1 MSKIP
6 VGRSAHWHIT
16 EFNEFGD
23 PLSPPIALTK
33 YKTIL
38 GLLVR
43 DFIPIKYRKWIG
55 KDDDP
60 WRIPESEKDDIWEK
74 WIPPY
79 FTFPQDY
86 DKEQV
91 KKKQKKSWG
100 HASRL
105 SRGHY
110 TRNLSSRIKSQI
122 GMVESTPS
130 RRTSDRNSSNTGNPR
145 STWN

>member
-1 MSKIP
+1 M
-6 VGRSAHWHIT
+6 
-16 EFNEFGD
+16 
-23 PLSPPIALTK
+23 
-33 YKTIL
+33 
-38 GLLVR
+38 
-43 DFIPIKYRKWIG
+43 IKYRKWIG

-130 RRTSDRNSSNTGNPR
+130 RSNVPIYEIMQLIQNFWTLFEH
-145 STWN
+145 